1 MQPNQPDAGSSGEQ
15 SGAESGEDEVLANL
29 SLRFQQGLRRLEGG
43 DLDGA
48 ADLFRGVLR
57 EEPRL
62 AEPRMEL
69 ARMCLDTGQ
78 LEEAEEQIR
87 EAIRILETGGQW
99 VDDLHED
106 VVQSLAHGLLGEI
119 LRQRADSDEMVFGA
133 PERFK
138 ALMDE
143 AGAAFRKAATL
154 DPANAHAGY
163 WGFGL
168 RPAGEE

>member
-1 MQPNQPDAGSSGEQ
+1 MQPQEPAPGSRD
-15 SGAESGEDEVLANL
+15 EDEILEGL
-29 SLRFQQGLRRLEGG
+29 SERFQRGLQRVRQG

-48 ADLFRGVLR
+48 ADLFQGVLR
-57 EEPRL
+57 QEPRL

-69 ARMCLDTGQ
+69 ARICLDTGQ
-78 LEEAEEQIR
+78 LEEAEEQAR
-87 EAIRILETGGQW
+87 EAVRILEAGGQW

-106 VVQSLAHGLLGEI
+106 VLQSLAHGLLGEI
-119 LRQRADSDEMVFGA
+119 LRRRADSDEIVFGD
-133 PERFK
+133 PGRFK

-168 RPAGEE
+168 RPAAEE